1 MTIKIL
7 TKNELFSVAPYEFR
21 PGYVF
26 VQDPACDKYDWL
38 VVFDEP
44 PQRDA
49 GTYRD
54 GTEVLACP
62 KERTILATWEPVSIK
77 NYCKGYTRQFGHL
90 LTNRPQKAE
99 NHPHYHLGK
108 GYFPWYTGRSYGEE
122 KAFVSPPKTKVVSAI
137 CSAKAMRWTQH
148 HNRIQLLKR
157 LVNEVPGA
165 EWYGHGVQEFD
176 RKCDAMDEYKYHVV
190 LENHIGSHYWTEKLA
205 DAYLCECLP
214 FYSGAPDIAE
224 DFPADSFIPI
234 PSDDPDEAIRIIK
247 DAIANDEWSKRI
259 DAIREA
265 RSRLLNEY
273 NFWAQIIKVIESESG
288 QSIGRVDPAN
298 PAVIRSRKWLRR
310 HSLSAKIEDGLFHTR
325 QYLSGVGLWPKIS

>member
-7 TKNELFSVAPYEFR
+7 TKNEQFSVEPYEFR

-26 VQDPACDKYDWL
+26 VQNPSCDKYDWL

-44 PQRDA
+44 PQHDC

-62 KERTILATWEPVSIK
+62 KERTILVTWEPVSIK
-77 NYCKGYTRQFGHL
+77 NYCTAYTRQFGHL
-90 LTNRPQKAE
+90 LTNRPPKAE

-108 GYFPWYTGRSYGEE
+108 GYFPWYTGRTYDEE
-122 KAFVSPPKTKVVSAI
+122 KAFKAPPKTKVISAI
-137 CSAKAMRWTQH
+137 ASSKAMRWTQH
-148 HNRIQLLKR
+148 HNRIRLLTK
-157 LVNEVPGA
+157 LVDEVPGA
-165 EWYGHGVQEFD
+165 VWYGHGVREFD

-190 LENHIGSHYWTEKLA
+190 FENHIGPHYWTEKLA

-224 DFPADSFIPI
+224 DFPSDSFIPI
-234 PSDDPDEAIRIIK
+234 PCDDPDEAIRIIK
-247 DAIANDEWSKRI
+247 AAIASDEWSKRI
-259 DAIREA
+259 GAIREA
-265 RSRLLNEY
+265 RARLLGEY
-273 NFWAQIIKVIESESG
+273 NFWAQIIKLIESEAG
-288 QSIGRVDPAN
+288 QSIRRADAAK
-298 PAVIRSRKWLRR
+298 PAVIHSRKWIRK
-310 HSLSAKIEDGLFHTR
+310 HTLSAKVEDGLFHTR